1 MVMGV
6 EISNTVSEEFS
17 FEKEKAVAK
26 KYAQRFQ
33 WEMILIGV
41 GQACVWLCLWPLVI
55 NEIIPLWSGFIIA
68 SFCACMS
75 YLPSHEAQHGNYSR
89 GDPKKRWI
97 DAFVG
102 NFTLITLIYPY
113 EILRV
118 THMKHHAYT
127 NHDHKDPDFLT
138 SNAKSVAELILVSLN
153 GASTEYEKAK
163 EMHSNDAAF
172 QKGFEKGTKVALAY
186 RAILMLLVFVFPLQT
201 LFLWWLPAKI
211 GTAYTQIF
219 FSYYPHIGTEIGR
232 YKDTRFWQHWM
243 PRYLNHSMQ
252 LHFVHHL
259 HPNIGHYDEPKA
271 IEELKPFLIA
281 RGVPGA
287 EEIPDRVTYNPLVKI

>member
-1 MVMGV
+1 MGV
-6 EISNTVSEEFS
+6 DIKDAVSEEFS

-33 WEMILIGV
+33 WEMILIGI
-41 GQACVWLCLWPLVI
+41 GQACVWLSLWPLVMF
-55 NEIIPLWSGFIIA
+55 EIIPLWLGFIVA
-68 SFCACMS
+68 CFCACMS

-97 DAFVG
+97 DALVG
-102 NFTLITLIYPY
+102 HITLITVMFPY

-127 NHDHKDPDFLT
+127 NHDDKDPDFLT
-138 SNAKSVAELILVSLN
+138 SNAKSVKEVILLSLD
-153 GASTEYEKAK
+153 GTSTDYEKYK
-163 EMHSNDAAF
+163 EIYSSDAAF
-172 QKGFEKGTKVALAY
+172 QKAFEKGVKVFLTY
-186 RAILMLLVFVFPLQT
+186 RIILMSLVFLFPLQT
-201 LFLWWLPAKI
+201 LLLWWLPAKI
-211 GTAYTQIF
+211 GVLYTTLF

-232 YKDTRFWQHWM
+232 YKNTRFWQHWM
-243 PRYLNHSMQ
+243 PRYINHSMQ

-259 HPNIGHYDEPKA
+259 HPNIGHYDEPRA

-287 EEIPDRVTYNPLVKI
+287 EEIPDRITYNPLIKI